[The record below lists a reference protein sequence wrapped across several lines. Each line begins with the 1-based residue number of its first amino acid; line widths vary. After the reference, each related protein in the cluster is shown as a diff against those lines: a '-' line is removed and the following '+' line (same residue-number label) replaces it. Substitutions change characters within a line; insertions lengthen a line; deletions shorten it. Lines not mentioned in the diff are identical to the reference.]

1 MLRAFLGVALTATAL
16 GLPLLVLA
24 VLGVPGVW
32 AVVAACLVGVLLR
45 LGFWLQRRRCPP
57 CTTCAPCPPKPACI
71 CPVQPECIPADVD
84 VDKFDDLLDS
94 LGEARDQ
101 LDGETDPSTPGTQT
115 SLDPEK
121 FNEAMYKAHAMVT
134 KTSNDYFGAKPGS
147 LQQHQFSANLAR
159 ACAGQAA
166 LYANLYA
173 GMPKASVHA
182 QRVTELYKK
191 IVPLQEEAQ
200 KATSVAAAKK
210 AADTAQVARFEAQ
223 DALLSAMMATTDP
236 MRTVKVPPQPK
247 APKTIKCPTADP
259 KLPLNRH
266 QQRMLAFLKA
276 KMLELLAHLLA
287 KYPNDPATKNM
298 HANWTREVLPL
309 AQYTRSDRPGTLL
322 MGAVGQQGAMCMV
335 VNMMAMRPVPS
346 SLNSLVHELSHM
358 AHLTPSQGGHTAE
371 FYHTHRRLMRIA
383 SDELKW
389 TLEASCRDTCDVAT
403 DKANSRNP
411 TGFCS
416 TCQWADPAA
425 QCKDFL
431 AKIGVENVCRPM
443 PKITS
448 GSK

>member
-1 MLRAFLGVALTATAL
+1 MKILEKSLCESMLRAFLGVALTAPAL

-57 CTTCAPCPPKPACI
+57 CTTCTPCAAPRDVLDAD
-71 CPVQPECIPADVD
+71 ADNDVD
-84 VDKFDDLLDS
+84 VSSLVRKLGSKRFDALKDTLGVTQLALAGAATKYAQSAPGS
-94 LGEARDQ
+94 LERYQQQAALARIFAMRA
-101 LDGETDPSTPGTQT
+101 LVYAPLYETDPRAAEHVKRVG
-115 SLDPEK
+115 E
-121 FNEAMYKAHAMVT
+121 FNKKVNEQEGQVRKAA
-134 KTSNDYFGAKPGS
+134 
-147 LQQHQFSANLAR
+147 
-159 ACAGQAA
+159 
-166 LYANLYA
+166 
-173 GMPKASVHA
+173 
-182 QRVTELYKK
+182 
-191 IVPLQEEAQ
+191 
-200 KATSVAAAKK
+200 SVAAAKK
-210 AADTAQVARFEAQ
+210 AADAAQEARFEAQ

-236 MRTVKVPPQPK
+236 MRTVKVPKQPTPK
-247 APKTIKCPTADP
+247 AAKCPMADA
-259 KLPLNRH
+259 KQPLNRY
-266 QQRMLAFLKA
+266 QQRMLKFLAAKA
-276 KMLELLAHLLA
+276 EELLAHLLA
-287 KYPNDPATKNM
+287 KYPNDPATKNL